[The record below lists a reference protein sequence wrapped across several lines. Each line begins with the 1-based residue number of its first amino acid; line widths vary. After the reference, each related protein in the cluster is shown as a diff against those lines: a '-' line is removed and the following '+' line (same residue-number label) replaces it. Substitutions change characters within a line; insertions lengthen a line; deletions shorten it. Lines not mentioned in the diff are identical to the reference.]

1 MSDFIFGQPPPPPS
15 QNSNSSGSSNN
26 NQNTNQNKRKPK
38 STGVLRKK
46 NSNDVRH
53 HPYRNGLSANQPSR
67 QQLPKTIPSL
77 PNTPLVKANAIT
89 DVNDSYN
96 SNRYP
101 VQQQQ
106 KPTTNTINI
115 RSPADVIA
123 DLQRGLLNKATMGNQ
138 NTKQNN
144 RQNNNNNNGNNNGN
158 TNGNPSVSK
167 QKKKKKN
174 KNKAKQATNSQTVE
188 QKNEQKQKQEIT
200 QHQQQQLPQ
209 PQITA
214 QPDPSMQS
222 DNDET
227 LELFPG
233 ISIEI
238 PHPANDKLGINS
250 DMTTEAPVINS
261 IQVGEKSDP
270 APVPDSAVAGG
281 DDMDIDAVTEDFEDE
296 ERAFGKQ
303 AVSIPGTNIVLET
316 EEDIQKWIEE
326 RKQNWPTKKR
336 MEEKQKEKEE
346 NDKILKSLSSQIN
359 KTSRSNYEPVNG
371 LTDNDQTKR
380 NVRICKF
387 FASTGKCRK
396 GNSCKFSHVV
406 SNDPSNQNNKN
417 SESEDVNRRRNF
429 VKLPNHKTCILHGVP
444 VQIPQRFTPS
454 LNKGKSLHNLMI
466 ESEIMQSENNKILSI
481 LEKIVNSNLI
491 SNDWD
496 TLKKKLNL

>member
-1 MSDFIFGQPPPPPS
+1 MSDFIFGQPPPPP

-26 NQNTNQNKRKPK
+26 NQNTNQNKRKPN
-38 STGVLRKK
+38 STGVLRKRT
-46 NSNDVRH
+46 SNDIRH
-53 HPYRNGLSANQPSR
+53 HPYRNGSISNQPTK
-67 QQLPKTIPSL
+67 QLPKSIPSL
-77 PNTPLVKANAIT
+77 PNTPLVKANVIT
-89 DVNDSYN
+89 DVNDRYN
-96 SNRYP
+96 LNRYP

-106 KPTTNTINI
+106 KPVTSTVNI

-123 DLQRGLLNKATMGNQ
+123 DLQRGLLNKATTGNQ
-138 NTKQNN
+138 NNK
-144 RQNNNNNNGNNNGN
+144 QNNNNNIINNNSN
-158 TNGNPSVSK
+158 SSPPK
-167 QKKKKKN
+167 QKKKN
-174 KNKAKQATNSQTVE
+174 KNKNKNKNKSKQATNNQTSE
-188 QKNEQKQKQEIT
+188 QKNEQRLQVAQ
-200 QHQQQQLPQ
+200 QQQQQQQQLPQ
-209 PQITA
+209 PLITS
-214 QPDPSMQS
+214 QRDTSMQS

-233 ISIEI
+233 IRIEI
-238 PHPANDKLGINS
+238 PHTTNEKLDINQKP
-250 DMTTEAPVINS
+250 TNEIPVINT
-261 IQVGEKSDP
+261 IQAEEK
-270 APVPDSAVAGG
+270 PDHVSEAVATGG

-296 ERAFGKQ
+296 ETAFGKQ

-326 RKQNWPTKKR
+326 RKHNWPTRKR

-346 NDKILKSLSSQIN
+346 NDKILKTLNSQNN
-359 KTSRSNYEPVNG
+359 KTGRTNHE
-371 LTDNDQTKR
+371 LTNCITENDQPKR

-466 ESEIMQSENNKILSI
+466 ESEIMQTENNKILLV

-491 SNDWD
+491 TNDWD